1 MNTKDFK
8 TIVLPL
14 SERIY
19 PMAVRMLGNRTDA
32 EDAIQEIMIK
42 LWEKRKKMEN
52 HPNIPGFVFLT
63 ARNYCFDLLKKNR
76 IKIDS
81 DSSQLEIVK
90 EPTSQNQM
98 EWKELTSVIE
108 GFLEH
113 IPEQQREVMLMRDFD
128 GLEFA
133 EIAAALQL
141 KIGHVRVLLSRA
153 RKQVGM
159 HLKNTYSYE

>member
-1 MNTKDFK
+1 
-8 TIVLPL
+8 
-14 SERIY
+14 
-19 PMAVRMLGNRTDA
+19 
-32 EDAIQEIMIK
+32 
-42 LWEKRKKMEN
+42 MEN
-52 HPNIPGFVFLT
+52 HPNVPGFVFLT

-81 DSSQLEIVK
+81 DSSKLQIVK
-90 EPTSQNQM
+90 EPTSQNEM
-98 EWKELTSVIE
+98 EWEELTKIIE
-108 GFLEH
+108 SLLEK

-128 GLEFA
+128 GLEFT

-153 RKQVGM
+153 RKQVGR